1 MTDMSMLTMMANS
14 TNNPHTRRLTMNRLL
29 LILALTLT
37 PGCASVNATIQAAR
51 LVTNGVLDDAAAAV
65 RGISAQDQEDRP

>member
-1 MTDMSMLTMMANS
+1 
-14 TNNPHTRRLTMNRLL
+14 MNRLL

-37 PGCASVNATIQAAR
+37 PVCASVNATIQAAR

-65 RGISAQDQEDRP
+65 RGISDQDQEDRP

>member
-1 MTDMSMLTMMANS
+1 
-14 TNNPHTRRLTMNRLL
+14 MNRLL
-29 LILALTLT
+29 LIVAMTLAS

-65 RGISAQDQEDRP
+65 RGISDQDQKEDRP

>member
-1 MTDMSMLTMMANS
+1 
-14 TNNPHTRRLTMNRLL
+14 MNRLL
-29 LILALTLT
+29 LIVAMTLAS

-65 RGISAQDQEDRP
+65 RGISDQDQEDRP